1 MATRKGHKPSLL
13 TRPEST
19 VFKHAASDSTLDVIY
34 QQHMAQA
41 IGVTLMRA
49 QMHVIL
55 QAAYNGHQ
63 RNATPVVCSRSDVA
77 TSYVV

>member
-1 MATRKGHKPSLL
+1 
-13 TRPEST
+13 
-19 VFKHAASDSTLDVIY
+19 
-34 QQHMAQA
+34 
-41 IGVTLMRA
+41 MRA

-63 RNATPVVCSRSDVA
+63 RNATPEAMCSRSDVV